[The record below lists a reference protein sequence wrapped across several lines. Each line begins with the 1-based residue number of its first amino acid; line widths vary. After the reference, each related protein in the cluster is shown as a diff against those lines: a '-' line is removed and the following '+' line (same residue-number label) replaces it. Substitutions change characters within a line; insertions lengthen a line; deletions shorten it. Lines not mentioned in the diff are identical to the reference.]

1 MSPEHSILS
10 IRNLSVAYDGVD
22 GFLEVVSDVCL
33 DVLNGE
39 ALGLV
44 GESGSGKSTLALQC
58 LGYKFPRARVLRGE
72 VVLHGKDLL
81 NLGFEELTEV
91 RGKTV
96 SFVPQNPTTALNP
109 AKKIGHLFTELLLH
123 HDVVGSKQ
131 LAAERTVHL
140 LTQVGLPEPNEMI
153 RRYSHELSGG
163 QQQRVCI
170 ALALACSP
178 DLVVLDEPTTG
189 LDVTTQ
195 EQIIG
200 LLIQLRQQLG
210 LSMLYVTH
218 DLALLSQI
226 ADRVAVMY
234 AGKIIEIAST
244 KDLFSEPLHP
254 YTRGLIASVPQY
266 LGENGKVGGRSLEGL
281 LRRADLPS
289 EGCRFST
296 RCEYVT
302 DSCVDTS
309 QRLEAVS
316 IDHYVACERWDNIE
330 VTPSEGRA
338 DNSLIRQ
345 KAEPILKVEELFV
358 TYNQGG
364 SGTIK
369 IFRTP
374 KIPAVRNVSFQIRR
388 GGIFAL
394 VGESGSGKTTIAR
407 SISGILPIDAGK
419 ITFQGDPITTSMSA
433 RSQELRKEIQY
444 VFQNPDA
451 SLNPRMKVGQV
462 IARQIEVL
470 DDCEPDE
477 IQERVMT
484 ALDDVHLD
492 RSYIKRYP
500 DELSGGERQRVAIAR
515 ALIVNPSLL
524 LCDEILSG
532 LDVSVQAN
540 VLDLLRR
547 LVVEKNVSMLF
558 ISHDIAVVR
567 ELADDVGVLYDGCLV
582 EVGTNEEI
590 FSAPF
595 HPYTEMLLKAVPNI
609 NKKPF
614 FDHDGR
620 PIGPSGAKVGGCV
633 FAQRCS
639 KKIGEICE
647 TTPPPWRKASQFLS
661 IRCHHETENLR
672 LNADKH

>member
-1 MSPEHSILS
+1 LSAKSPILS

-22 GFLEVVSDVCL
+22 GFLEVVSDVSL
-33 DVLNGE
+33 DLVGGE

-58 LGYKFPRARVLRGE
+58 LGYQHPRARVLQGK
-72 VVLHGKDLL
+72 VFLQGKDLL
-81 NLGFEELTEV
+81 NLGFEDLSRI

-109 AKKIGHLFTELLLH
+109 AKRIGQLFTELLLH
-123 HDVVGSKQ
+123 HGVVRSNHV
-131 LAAERTVHL
+131 AAKRTTDL
-140 LTQVGLPEPNEMI
+140 LSQVGLPDPNQMI
-153 RRYSHELSGG
+153 RRYPHELSGG

-200 LLIQLRQQLG
+200 LLVRLRQQLG

-234 AGKIIEIAST
+234 AGQIIEVAPT
-244 KDLFSEPLHP
+244 VKLFKEPLHP
-254 YTRGLIASVPQY
+254 YTRGLIASVPHFLSANSKIGARPLQ
-266 LGENGKVGGRSLEGL
+266 GL
-281 LRRADLPS
+281 LRRADLPD
-289 EGCRFST
+289 GCRFST
-296 RCEYVT
+296 RCEHVT
-302 DSCVDTS
+302 DLCMDTR
-309 QRLEAVS
+309 QRLEATS
-316 IDHYVACERWDNIE
+316 TDHYVACHRWNHIKVTFNEEKKSER
-330 VTPSEGRA
+330 V
-338 DNSLIRQ
+338 IRQ
-345 KAEPILKVEELFV
+345 KAEAILKIEELTV
-358 TYNQGG
+358 TYHRSG
-364 SGTIK
+364 SSI
-369 IFRTP
+369 INYFRTP
-374 KIPAVRNVSFQIRR
+374 TTPAVHNVSFQIRR

-394 VGESGSGKTTIAR
+394 VGESGSGKSTIAK
-407 SISGILPIDAGK
+407 SISGIQPLDGGK
-419 ITFQGDPITTSMSA
+419 IIFQGSLITASIGA
-433 RSQELRKEIQY
+433 RPKNLRKEIQY

-451 SLNPRMKVGQV
+451 SLNPRIKISEIIG
-462 IARQIEVL
+462 RQIEIL
-470 DDCEPDE
+470 NDCGRDE
-477 IQERVMT
+477 IGERVMI
-484 ALDDVHLD
+484 ALDDVRLD
-492 RSYIKRYP
+492 RSYAKRYP

-547 LVVEKNVSMLF
+547 LVLKKDVSMLF

-567 ELADDVGVLYDGCLV
+567 GLADDVGVLYDGCLV
-582 EVGTNEEI
+582 EMGTNEEI

-595 HPYTEMLLKAVPNI
+595 HPYTEMLMKAVPKL
-609 NKKPF
+609 NKKPL
-614 FDHDGR
+614 FDNDSHQ
-620 PIGPSGAKVGGCV
+620 ITPSEAKKVGCAFCG
-633 FAQRCS
+633 RCS

-647 TTPPPWRKASQFLS
+647 VTPPPWRLFGQSLY
-661 IRCHHETENLR
+661 IRCHHEGEELKMVP
-672 LNADKH
+672 DQK